1 MTIRARL
8 LWLTIG
14 LVVPLFLVGFY
25 NLWEAWQVSR
35 AQLNESIERQADL
48 AATAFEQW
56 IAAQTQTLTTI
67 STLAESGNQALLKDY
82 LNSIVRTHPP

>member
-14 LVVPLFLVGFY
+14 LAVPLLLVGFY
-25 NLWEAWQVSR
+25 NLWEARKVSR
-35 AQLNESIERQADL
+35 EQLNESIERQAEL

-56 IAAQTQTLTTI
+56 IEAQTQTLTTI
-67 STLAESGNQALLKDY
+67 STLSQK
-82 LNSIVRTHPP
+82 R